1 MKNLKFLPYLLSAV
15 LSVGSLVSCSDDDTS
30 DTFTE
35 KENALAPI
43 LSPYVNNTVIA
54 TYKSLADATIDLYEA
69 IGELKKNGGKT
80 TENLKAATD
89 AWIETRTHWELSE
102 AFLFGAVADFGIDPH
117 IDTWPLD
124 EVALRTTLST
134 AADIASMAAEDG
146 DVWAGEHLG
155 YARLGFHGIEYVFFK
170 EGAPKNVNDITDNEL
185 IYAYAVAG
193 DLRNQCVR
201 LEASWAGIDYVTEYK
216 KNLIEDLEWS
226 VTPSSSPLSYGENM
240 LSAGKAGSS
249 YRTVTDA
256 VVAIIEGAITISD
269 EVGNVKIGTAYS
281 KEDENYIESPYS
293 YNSKVD
299 FVDNIK
305 SIENAYLGGADP
317 SKRGASVSDYIKKID
332 SELDTT
338 VKEAIENAIAK
349 IDAIPYP
356 FAKNYASVEAGAAL
370 EACEDLTKALEDVK
384 AILEEN

>member
-1 MKNLKFLPYLLSAV
+1 MKNLKFLPCLLLTV
-15 LSVGSLVSCSDDDTS
+15 LSVGSLVSCSDDDTP

-69 IGELKKNGGKT
+69 IGNFKGNKT
-80 TENLKAATD
+80 ASNLQTATD
-89 AWIETRTHWELSE
+89 AWIETRAHWELSE

-124 EVALRTTLST
+124 EEAFNNTISN
-134 AADIASMAAEDG
+134 DGFINSMDAEDG
-146 DVWAGEHLG
+146 GAWAADHLG
-155 YARLGFHGIEYVFFK
+155 FALLGFHGIEYILFE
-170 EGAPKNVNDITDNEL
+170 EGNPKDVNAITEREL
-185 IYAYAVAG
+185 IYALAVAG

-201 LEASWAGIDYVTEYK
+201 LEASWAGYDNVTDEKQELIDEFE
-216 KNLIEDLEWS
+216 LQI
-226 VTPSSSPLSYGENM
+226 TPSNSPISYGENM
-240 LSAGKAGSS
+240 LLAGKPGST

-269 EVGNVKIGTAYS
+269 EVGNVKIGTAHS

-305 SIENAYLGGADP
+305 SIENAYLGGADS

-338 VKEAIENAIAK
+338 VKEAIKNAIDK
-349 IDAIPYP
+349 IDAITSP

-370 EACEDLTKALEDVK
+370 DACEELTKALEDVK